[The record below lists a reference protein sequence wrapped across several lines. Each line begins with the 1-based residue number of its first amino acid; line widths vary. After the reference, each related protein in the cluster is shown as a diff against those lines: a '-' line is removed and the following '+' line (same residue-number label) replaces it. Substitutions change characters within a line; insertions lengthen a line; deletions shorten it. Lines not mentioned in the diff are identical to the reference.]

1 MYENFFGFKERP
13 FQLVPNPAYLFL
25 SKCHEEALAHLNYA
39 VSQGDGFVEITGE
52 VGTGKTTLCR
62 AFLENLA
69 RDIEVAYIFNPK
81 LNSVQL
87 LKAINDELG
96 VRSNANNTKT
106 LIDNLNFFLMEKK
119 AEGKKV
125 ILVIDEAQNL
135 SKKVLEQLR
144 LLSNLETTTK
154 KLLQIILI
162 GQPELSEILDS
173 RELRQ
178 LAQRITLSYHLVP
191 LTFKETRE
199 YIRHRIRIASRKSG
213 IKFNRSA
220 IRAVYKYS
228 AGTPRLI
235 NIACDRAI
243 LTAYGLN
250 QCKITGS
257 IARVSIREL
266 ATRGDIK
273 RRSFRERTKPILIF
287 SALCLILLAAILSFD
302 IRGLFKSEQ
311 SKKPVSSQSEPSD
324 IKASVKPKADKK
336 LPGEK
341 ETGEF
346 ESAETPVNPD
356 EKLTDDSN
364 IAVSEPPGE
373 TAQVLEEFLGR
384 MDARSSR
391 HMALKAAVEMWNH
404 DPIINPYL
412 DDMSDNSAFFRL
424 GAKQNGLLI
433 YHIEG
438 DFELVKK
445 LNLPA
450 VLEMNSPAGAS
461 PGYLTLTKAD
471 DRTLTL
477 RGGNEEEIVVEAE
490 SNDVELYWSGTAY
503 VPWKNFF
510 DYSGSIPRNAPE
522 DSVITLKMI
531 LQEIGFKD
539 IEVTPFYDEK
549 SQEAVEEIQEK
560 HGVNVDGVVGP
571 LTKIILYNEMES
583 LIIPHLIEN

>member
-13 FQLVPNPAYLFL
+13 FQLVPNPDYLFL

-69 RDIEVAYIFNPK
+69 GGIEVAYIFNPK
-81 LNSVQL
+81 LNSIQL
-87 LKAINDELG
+87 LKSINDELG
-96 VRSNANNTKT
+96 VKSNANNTKT

-135 SKKVLEQLR
+135 SKEVLEQLR

-154 KLLQIILI
+154 KLLQIILV
-162 GQPELSEILDS
+162 GQPELAEILDS

-220 IRAVYKYS
+220 LSAIYKYS
-228 AGTPRLI
+228 AGIPRLI

-257 IARVSIREL
+257 IARASIREL
-266 ATRGDIK
+266 AARGDIK
-273 RRSFRERTKPILIF
+273 RRSFRDRRKPILIF

-302 IRGLFKSEQ
+302 IGGLFKSEDIR
-311 SKKPVSSQSEPSD
+311 KPVSSQSEPSD
-324 IKASVKPKADKK
+324 MKAAVNPETDKK
-336 LPGEK
+336 PLGEK
-341 ETGEF
+341 ETAES
-346 ESAETPVNPD
+346 ESAETPVKPE
-356 EKLTDDSN
+356 EKLTEDSN
-364 IAVSEPPGE
+364 IAVSEPAGE
-373 TAQVLEEFLGR
+373 TAQILEEFLGS

-391 HMALKAAVEMWNH
+391 HLALKAAVEMWNN
-404 DPIINPYL
+404 DSIINPYL
-412 DDMSDNSAFFRL
+412 DDMSDTPAFFRL

-433 YHIEG
+433 YHVEG

-450 VLEMNSPAGAS
+450 VLEMNSPTGAS
-461 PGYLTLTKAD
+461 PGYLTLTKLD

-477 RGGNEEEIVVEAE
+477 RGGNEDEVVVEAE
-490 SNDVELYWSGTAY
+490 SNDVEFYWSGTAY
-503 VPWKNFF
+503 IPWKNFF

-522 DSVITLKMI
+522 DAVITLKMI
-531 LQEIGFKD
+531 LQDIGFKD

-560 HGVNVDGVVGP
+560 HGINVDGVVGP
-571 LTKIILYNEMES
+571 LTKIILYNEMKS
-583 LIIPHLIEN
+583 LMIPHLIEN